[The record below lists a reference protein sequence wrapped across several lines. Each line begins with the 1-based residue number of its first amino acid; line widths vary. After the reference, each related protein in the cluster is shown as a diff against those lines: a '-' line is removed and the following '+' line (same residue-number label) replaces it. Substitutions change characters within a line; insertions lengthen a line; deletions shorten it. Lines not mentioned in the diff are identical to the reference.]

1 MSSRREK
8 HATKKIAQER
18 IEILLTRA
26 DGIYSKEPELAQRY
40 GDLARKIAMKARTR
54 IPEKWRIRFCRKCKK
69 FLYPG
74 LTTHVRIKSGSSSR
88 VVYYCDICKE
98 GKRSKPFSKSS

>member
-8 HATKKIAQER
+8 QATKKIAQER

-26 DGIYSKEPELAQRY
+26 DRIYSEDPELAQRY
-40 GDLARKIAMKARTR
+40 GDLARKIAMKARIR
-54 IPEKWRIRFCRKCKK
+54 MSEKWRIRFCNKCKK

-74 LTTHVRIKSGSSSR
+74 ITTHVRIKSGTSSR
-88 VVYYCDICKE
+88 VVYYCEICNV
-98 GKRSKPFSKSS
+98 GKKSKQISKSQ